1 MQDEFFYDSDDDSIS
16 EFNGFTTDDILGE
29 TLGLNDNSS
38 DDDLSS
44 DSDDV
49 PLSHFINGWNI
60 EPNRPA
66 TWTSLLS
73 EIQLDAFTEPV
84 GAVNLLEK
92 DATEIDFFHQI
103 FPENWPHEKV
113 AQETNRYAQ
122 SKITQNGADPKWLP
136 TTSDEIRALI
146 GFNILMGIVIAPNQD
161 MYFSTDSMFRPTGM
175 SERITRDR
183 FDKRCQYF
191 HVSDISSNPE
201 RGQPGHDRLAH
212 VRPFLE
218 DIRVQCKTQYSPH
231 CETSIDEAMVA
242 YTGRLS
248 IKQHL
253 PLKPTKRGI
262 KIWARADPH
271 NGFLNDFQVYTGKTN
286 NVVEIGLGERV
297 VKDLTRDMGK
307 KPPRLLR

>member
-103 FPENWPHEKV
+103 FPEN
-113 AQETNRYAQ
+113 
-122 SKITQNGADPKWLP
+122 
-136 TTSDEIRALI
+136 
-146 GFNILMGIVIAPNQD
+146 
-161 MYFSTDSMFRPTGM
+161 
-175 SERITRDR
+175 
-183 FDKRCQYF
+183 
-191 HVSDISSNPE
+191 
-201 RGQPGHDRLAH
+201 
-212 VRPFLE
+212 
-218 DIRVQCKTQYSPH
+218 
-231 CETSIDEAMVA
+231 
-242 YTGRLS
+242 
-248 IKQHL
+248 
-253 PLKPTKRGI
+253 
-262 KIWARADPH
+262 
-271 NGFLNDFQVYTGKTN
+271 
-286 NVVEIGLGERV
+286 
-297 VKDLTRDMGK
+297 
-307 KPPRLLR
+307 